1 MATKQ
6 CDNVVQSGKIVTS
19 LVTENLKCVYGREDR
34 GRGEREGREGGG
46 KGEGK
51 GEGERLLTPCL
62 EFPLEFS
69 IKVFQLCC
77 ECE

>member
-1 MATKQ
+1 M
-6 CDNVVQSGKIVTS
+6 
-19 LVTENLKCVYGREDR
+19 VTENPKCVH
-34 GRGEREGREGGG
+34 ERELGKRRGGRMGGGRMGGGG
-46 KGEGK
+46 KGRGEGRGEGRGGK

>member
-1 MATKQ
+1 M
-6 CDNVVQSGKIVTS
+6 G
-19 LVTENLKCVYGREDR
+19 GRI
-34 GRGEREGREGGG
+34 EGGG
-46 KGEGK
+46 KGGRIEGGGKGGGKGEGKGEGKGGGKGGGK

-77 ECE
+77 GCE